1 MVVLNLRSVGFESD
15 NRSTGARL
23 GVYVG
28 SLWAARSDDPDA
40 RRVPS
45 RYGRLR
51 PATVRA
57 EHRSKHRS
65 RPQQGLERLEK
76 SRVYASHRA
85 WARRPSGRAANAAN
99 NGPAAGVA
107 VGSCRDT
114 LAQTG
119 ADVRTLNENLTR
131 LIINHLR
138 WHHLSP
144 QGRHVCRNACRIRGS
159 TSAHARAP
167 AAHDTAGSSVSYLVK
182 DAIRRHQTPSDVIRR
197 NQTQSDAIG

>member
-1 MVVLNLRSVGFESD
+1 MVVLNFRSVGFESD

-119 ADVRTLNENLTR
+119 ADVRTLTSPGSLSTTSDGTTFPHKEDTCAEMRAESVAARLHMPARPPLTTQ
-131 LIINHLR
+131 LAPL
-138 WHHLSP
+138 
-144 QGRHVCRNACRIRGS
+144 CR
-159 TSAHARAP
+159 TW
-167 AAHDTAGSSVSYLVK
+167 
-182 DAIRRHQTPSDVIRR
+182 
-197 NQTQSDAIG
+197 